1 MYNYLNKR
9 NQVRKKRA
17 LRVRKHL
24 RGTSEKP
31 RMSVAKSNKHLT
43 IQVIDDETGITL
55 ASFGSNF
62 KDFDKKV
69 KARSKESAKLI
80 GSKIAEQVKSKN
92 IQQMV
97 FDRGRFKY
105 HGIIAEIVTAVR
117 DSGLKI

>member
-17 LRVRKHL
+17 QRVRKHL
-24 RGTSEKP
+24 RGTLEKP
-31 RMSVAKSNKHLT
+31 RMSVSKSNRHLT
-43 IQVIDDETGITL
+43 VQVIDDETGVTL
-55 ASFGSNF
+55 VSFGSNF
-62 KDFDKKV
+62 KDFDKNV

-80 GSKIAEQVKSKN
+80 GIKIAEGAKSKN
-92 IQQMV
+92 IQQMI

-105 HGIIAEIVTAVR
+105 HGIIAELVTAVR